1 MQGLIEKHLL
11 SMVLRM
17 PVKKKLLETAVQGA
31 NLWPTPAEITGQDD
45 YKKILVEQI
54 ILCLNNMVREQII
67 LCLNN
72 RVREMQLMRSKKDS
86 SNTKNVAAK
95 NSMPDITARQ
105 KINAKNDAKSD
116 VKSDAGKATIKR
128 VQYLPVSEA
137 SLIKFSRML
146 VVNKIINSLV
156 NRVEKYLTT
165 QKDVI
170 GFSNCPVLL
179 PANPSADFIFE
190 DTQKINIRRCD
201 TRYNHPGEADQPKLN
216 IKNLKFEY
224 MSLNDLKKILD
235 VIRDRYGG
243 GSCITLC
250 CQNVLKPYKVW
261 DEEFY
266 WFDSRYSYSS
276 YDLLISRIPKG
287 EKRITFILDKGLE
300 PVINDVDAKKVYF
313 VLLALKKKD
322 LLAVQD
328 NKIAFNVNTIGELVK
343 TLQEL
348 DLWEEPSLKEPL
360 LKEVREKFNDDYVD
374 ILKKELLARDKVRFD
389 LTEYNDMLLEDPNG
403 GSWELW
409 EAETKQEKR
418 MPTEC
423 YFYARDPRMDI
434 VDGGVVGID
443 FGTKSTV
450 VVTQDDS
457 DAIEPVRIG
466 KGDVVKEPSVKDYE
480 NPTVMQFID
489 IDSFMKDYQKYPGR
503 PLTRYADATASH
515 TAYNAWNENKES
527 RDYFSYFAELK
538 QWAGDSER
546 RVRIRDTKGKEIN
559 LPPYEELQEG
569 DFDPIELYAYYIG
582 LHINNQYSKRI
593 YMEYLLSFPV
603 TYALDVRNRI
613 LNSFRKGLRRSL
625 PQTVLQDAQCME
637 KFRVEQ
643 GVGEPAAYAVCA
655 LQEFKLFPKEN
666 EKIAYAIFD
675 FGGGTTDFDFGIW
688 RKASGVKERRYHY
701 VIEHFGDGGDKYL
714 GGENLLELLA
724 FNVFCK
730 NKQLLRTKKITFVKP
745 PECERFI
752 GYEGLLS
759 DSQEAYSN
767 MRQLMEKLR
776 GFWEGKVPEGKLQK
790 AAGSG
795 QGQAAGSEAQWF
807 SDGKVKVDLFTASG
821 KQESVDLTVDA
832 AELQKILQ
840 ARIEQGVDSFFD
852 ALLVNINKDE
862 YYEVIKNC
870 DKINIFLAGNSSKS
884 KILQEV
890 FKKKISDFTNK
901 LKQGAKEKQS
911 KISFD
916 KAFMLHQPLGAESK
930 DKENA
935 AACLKRPTGKT
946 GVAIGLV
953 QCRPGSVIKVI
964 SEKKTQEEIKFRLF
978 IGHSDENGYFEADL
992 TRDSKYNEWQAYFDA
1007 GEDRFE
1013 FYYTTSTSAGRKRGL
1028 LVKDSKKSRQQ
1039 LPKNAVNEDWL
1050 IYLRPVAP
1058 NKIQYVVAEDDEALK
1073 KGEFKFEPVTVEL
1086 NY

>member
-1 MQGLIEKHLL
+1 
-11 SMVLRM
+11 
-17 PVKKKLLETAVQGA
+17 
-31 NLWPTPAEITGQDD
+31 
-45 YKKILVEQI
+45 
-54 ILCLNNMVREQII
+54 
-67 LCLNN
+67 
-72 RVREMQLMRSKKDS
+72 MRSKKDS

-105 KINAKNDAKSD
+105 KINAK
-116 VKSDAGKATIKR
+116 SDAGKATIKR

-137 SLIKFSRML
+137 WLRNLGRKQACD
-146 VVNKIINSLV
+146 KIIKSLLDS
-156 NRVEKYLTT
+156 VEKYLTT
-165 QKDVI
+165 QEYAI
-170 GFSNCPVLL
+170 SFSNCPVLL
-179 PANPSADFIFE
+179 PANPKVDFILIYGKNKRNSYS
-190 DTQKINIRRCD
+190 D
-201 TRYNHPGEADQPKLN
+201 NHPSLVVQPKLGVQ
-216 IKNLKFEY
+216 NLKFEY
-224 MSLNDLKKILD
+224 MSLDDLKKISGL
-235 VIRDRYGG
+235 IKNKYGG
-243 GSCITLC
+243 CNCITLC
-250 CQNVLKPYKVW
+250 CNNVLKPYAIY
-261 DEEFY
+261 EEEIY
-266 WFDSRYSYSS
+266 DYNWGGES
-276 YDLLISRIPKG
+276 YDFLISRIPKG
-287 EKRITFILDKGLE
+287 EQRITFILDKGLE
-300 PVINDVDAKKVYF
+300 PVINDAGAKKDYF

-328 NKIAFNVNTIGELVK
+328 NKIVWYAKQPDELIK

-348 DLWEEPSLKEPL
+348 WLWEEPSLEEVHKEL
-360 LKEVREKFNDDYVD
+360 NDDYAD
-374 ILKKELLARDKVRFD
+374 DLKKDLLARDKVRFD

-409 EAETKQEKR
+409 EAETKQEETV
-418 MPTEC
+418 PTGC
-423 YFYARDPRMDI
+423 SFYARDPRMDI

-489 IDSFMKDYQKYPGR
+489 IDSFMKDYQKYQGR

-776 GFWEGKVPEGKLQK
+776 GFWEGKVPEGRLQK

-1073 KGEFKFEPVTVEL
+1073 NGEFKFEPVTVEL

>member
-1 MQGLIEKHLL
+1 
-11 SMVLRM
+11 M
-17 PVKKKLLETAVQGA
+17 PVKKKLLGTAVQGA
-31 NLWPTPAEITGQDD
+31 NLWPAPAEITGQDD

-105 KINAKNDAKSD
+105 KINAKSDEKINAKSD
-116 VKSDAGKATIKR
+116 AKSDAGKATIKR

-137 SLIKFSRML
+137 SLIKFGRRFSAQ
-146 VVNKIINSLV
+146 KIINSLV
-156 NRVEKYLTT
+156 SRMEKYLTT
-165 QKDVI
+165 RKDVI
-170 GFSNCPVLL
+170 SFSNCPVLL

-190 DTQKINIRRCD
+190 DAQKIDVRECD
-201 TRYNHPGEADQPKLN
+201 TYYGHSDKAVQPKLD
-216 IKNLKFEY
+216 IKNLKFDF
-224 MSLNDLKKILD
+224 MSLADVKKISD
-235 VIRDRYGG
+235 VLVNRYDDIYY
-243 GSCITLC
+243 ITLRYE
-250 CQNVLKPYKVW
+250 NI
-261 DEEFY
+261 
-266 WFDSRYSYSS
+266 SRTYDIRNKQFYSYRCWS

-287 EKRITFILDKGLE
+287 EQRITFILDKGLE
-300 PVINDVDAKKVYF
+300 PVINDVGAKKDYF
-313 VLLALKKKD
+313 VLKALIKKD

-328 NKIAFNVNTIGELVK
+328 NKVVWYAKQIDELIK

-348 DLWEEPSLKEPL
+348 DLWEELSLEEARKKL
-360 LKEVREKFNDDYVD
+360 NDDYVD

-409 EAETKQEKR
+409 EAEIKQEKTV
-418 MPTEC
+418 PTGC
-423 YFYARDPRMDI
+423 SFYARDPRMDI

-546 RVRIRDTKGKEIN
+546 RVRIRDIKGKEIN

-714 GGENLLELLA
+714 GGENLLSLLA

-730 NKQLLRTKKITFVKP
+730 NKQQLRTKKITFVKP

-795 QGQAAGSEAQWF
+795 QGQAASSAVQWF
-807 SDGKVKVDLFTASG
+807 SDGKVKVDLFTDSG

-901 LKQGAKEKQS
+901 LKQGAKES

-992 TRDSKYNEWQAYFDA
+992 TRDSKYNEWKAYFDA

-1073 KGEFKFEPVTVEL
+1073 NGEFKFEPVTVEL

>member
-1 MQGLIEKHLL
+1 MQGLIEKRLL
-11 SMVLRM
+11 SMVLKM
-17 PVKKKLLETAVQGA
+17 PIKKKLLGTAVQGA
-31 NLWPTPAEITGQDD
+31 NLWPAPAEISGQDD
-45 YKKILVEQI
+45 YKKILV
-54 ILCLNNMVREQII
+54 EQII

-72 RVREMQLMRSKKDS
+72 RVREMQLMRSKKNS

-137 SLIKFSRML
+137 SLRKFGRRFAAP
-146 VVNKIINSLV
+146 KIINSLV

-170 GFSNCPVLL
+170 SFSNCPVLL
-179 PANPSADFIFE
+179 PPDPSADFIFE
-190 DTQKINIRRCD
+190 DPKKIDIRRCK
-201 TRYNHPGEADQPKLN
+201 TIFWHPDEAEQPELN
-216 IKNLKFEY
+216 IKNLKFEF
-224 MSLNDLKKILD
+224 MSLGDLKKISGILEK
-235 VIRDRYGG
+235 RYEYLR
-243 GSCITLC
+243 CITLC
-250 CQNVLKPYKVW
+250 DGNTLKPYDIWNKYFRSFCAVYG
-261 DEEFY
+261 DNVN
-266 WFDSRYSYSS
+266 YSD
-276 YDLLISRIPKG
+276 DLLISRIPKG
-287 EKRITFILDKGLE
+287 EQRITFILDKGLE
-300 PVINDVDAKKVYF
+300 PIINDVDAKKVYF
-313 VLLALKKKD
+313 VLLALKKKN
-322 LLAVQD
+322 LLAIQD
-328 NKIAFNVNTIGELVK
+328 NKIVWYEKKTDELIK

-348 DLWEEPSLKEPL
+348 DLWEESELE
-360 LKEVREKFNDDYVD
+360 EVRKELNDDYVD

-409 EAETKQEKR
+409 EAETKQEKTV
-418 MPTEC
+418 PTGC
-423 YFYARDPRMDI
+423 SFYARDPRMDI

-489 IDSFMKDYQKYPGR
+489 IDSFMKDYQKYQGR

-916 KAFMLHQPLGAESK
+916 KAFLLHQPLGAESK

-1073 KGEFKFEPVTVEL
+1073 NGEFKFEPVTVEL

>member
-1 MQGLIEKHLL
+1 MQGLIEKRLL

-17 PVKKKLLETAVQGA
+17 PIKKKLLGTAVQGA
-31 NLWPTPAEITGQDD
+31 NLWPAPAEITGQDD

-54 ILCLNNMVREQII
+54 ILCLNNM
-67 LCLNN
+67 
-72 RVREMQLMRSKKDS
+72 VREMQLMRSKKDS

-105 KINAKNDAKSD
+105 KIIARSDVKSD
-116 VKSDAGKATIKR
+116 AKSDAGKATIKR

-137 SLIKFSRML
+137 LLRHFFRRFAAKKIKDSLVSRM
-146 VVNKIINSLV
+146 
-156 NRVEKYLTT
+156 EKYLTT

-170 GFSNCPVLL
+170 SFSNCPVLL

-190 DTQKINIRRCD
+190 DAQKIDVRKSNTYYLHSD
-201 TRYNHPGEADQPKLN
+201 EAVQPNLD
-216 IKNLKFEY
+216 IENLKFDF
-224 MSLNDLKKILD
+224 MSLDDLKKILD
-235 VIRDRYGG
+235 ALQKRYDYIEFITFRDE
-243 GSCITLC
+243 
-250 CQNVLKPYKVW
+250 NNLK
-261 DEEFY
+261 
-266 WFDSRYSYSS
+266 SYNIYNEMFCNFNDCHTYDLS

-287 EKRITFILDKGLE
+287 EQRINFILDKGLE
-300 PVINDVDAKKVYF
+300 PVINDVDAKKDYL
-313 VLLALKKKD
+313 VLKALIKKN
-322 LLAVQD
+322 LLEVRD
-328 NKIAFNVNTIGELVK
+328 DKIIFYVTNTDELVK

-348 DLWEEPSLKEPL
+348 GLWEEISLEEVCKYLNNAQYVAELKE
-360 LKEVREKFNDDYVD
+360 
-374 ILKKELLARDKVRFD
+374 ELLARDKVRFD
-389 LTEYNDMLLEDPNG
+389 LTEYNDMLLDDPNG

-409 EAETKQEKR
+409 EAETKQEETV
-418 MPTEC
+418 PTGC
-423 YFYARDPRMDI
+423 FFYARDPRMDI

-527 RDYFSYFAELK
+527 KDYFSYFAELK

-1073 KGEFKFEPVTVEL
+1073 NGKFKFEPVTVEL

>member
-1 MQGLIEKHLL
+1 MQGLIEKRLL

-17 PVKKKLLETAVQGA
+17 AIKKKAVQGVSFGPA
-31 NLWPTPAEITGQDD
+31 PAEITGQDD

-72 RVREMQLMRSKKDS
+72 MVREMQLMRSKKDS

-116 VKSDAGKATIKR
+116 AGKATIKR

-137 SLIKFSRML
+137 SLIKFGRRFSAQ
-146 VVNKIINSLV
+146 KIINSLV
-156 NRVEKYLTT
+156 SRMEKYLTT

-170 GFSNCPVLL
+170 SFSNCPVLL

-190 DTQKINIRRCD
+190 DAQKIDVRKCD
-201 TRYNHPGEADQPKLN
+201 TYYGHSDKAVQPKLD
-216 IKNLKFEY
+216 IKNLKFDF
-224 MSLNDLKKILD
+224 MSLADVKKISD
-235 VIRDRYGG
+235 VLVNRYYDI
-243 GSCITLC
+243 CYITLRYENISRTYDI
-250 CQNVLKPYKVW
+250 QNKQ
-261 DEEFY
+261 F
-266 WFDSRYSYSS
+266 YSYRCNS

-300 PVINDVDAKKVYF
+300 PVINDVGAKKDYF
-313 VLLALKKKD
+313 VLKALIKKD

-328 NKIAFNVNTIGELVK
+328 NKVVWYAKQIDELIK

-348 DLWEEPSLKEPL
+348 DLWEEPSLE
-360 LKEVREKFNDDYVD
+360 EVRKKLNDDYAD
-374 ILKKELLARDKVRFD
+374 DLKKELLARDKVRFD

-409 EAETKQEKR
+409 EAETKQEKTV
-418 MPTEC
+418 PTGC
-423 YFYARDPRMDI
+423 SFYARDPRMDI

-546 RVRIRDTKGKEIN
+546 RVRIRDIKGKEIN

-795 QGQAAGSEAQWF
+795 QGQAAGNAAQWF
-807 SDGKVKVDLFTASG
+807 SDGKVRVDLFTASG

-840 ARIEQGVDSFFD
+840 ARIEQGVESFFD

-1073 KGEFKFEPVTVEL
+1073 NGEFKFEPVTVEL

>member
-1 MQGLIEKHLL
+1 MQGLIEKRLL

-17 PVKKKLLETAVQGA
+17 AIKKKAVQGVSFGPA
-31 NLWPTPAEITGQDD
+31 PAEVTGQDD

-54 ILCLNNMVREQII
+54 ILCLNSLE
-67 LCLNN
+67 
-72 RVREMQLMRSKKDS
+72 REMQLMRSKKDS
-86 SNTKNVAAK
+86 SNTKNVAAKNKTAAK

-116 VKSDAGKATIKR
+116 AKSDAGKATIKR

-137 SLIKFSRML
+137 LLRKFGRKFTAIKIM
-146 VVNKIINSLV
+146 NSLV
-156 NRVEKYLTT
+156 SRMEKYLTT

-170 GFSNCPVLL
+170 SFSNCPVLL

-190 DTQKINIRRCD
+190 DAQKVDVRTCI
-201 TRYNHPGEADQPKLN
+201 TYYSHPGEAVQPKLN
-216 IKNLKFEY
+216 IKNLKFEF
-224 MSLNDLKKILD
+224 MSLDDLKKILD
-235 VIRDRYGG
+235 VLKKRYDYIEY
-243 GSCITLC
+243 ITLHDE
-250 CQNVLKPYKVW
+250 NTIIPYPYRIKQ
-261 DEEFY
+261 ESSY
-266 WFDSRYSYSS
+266 WFNGACRYDS

-287 EKRITFILDKGLE
+287 EQRITFILDKGLE
-300 PVINDVDAKKVYF
+300 PVINDIDAKKVYF

-328 NKIAFNVNTIGELVK
+328 NKIVWYAKKTNELVK

-348 DLWEEPSLKEPL
+348 DFWEELSLED
-360 LKEVREKFNDDYVD
+360 VRKKLNDDYAD
-374 ILKKELLARDKVRFD
+374 DLKKDLLARDKVRFD

-409 EAETKQEKR
+409 EAETKQEKT

-423 YFYARDPRMDI
+423 SFYARDPRMDI

-916 KAFMLHQPLGAESK
+916 KAFLLHQPLGAESK

-992 TRDSKYNEWQAYFDA
+992 TRDSKYNEWKAYFDA

-1073 KGEFKFEPVTVEL
+1073 NGEFKFEPVTVEL

>member
-1 MQGLIEKHLL
+1 MQGLIEKRLL

-17 PVKKKLLETAVQGA
+17 AIKKKAVQGVSFGPA
-31 NLWPTPAEITGQDD
+31 PAEITGQDD

-72 RVREMQLMRSKKDS
+72 MVREMQLMRSKKDS

-105 KINAKNDAKSD
+105 KINAKSDA
-116 VKSDAGKATIKR
+116 KSDAGKATIKR

-137 SLIKFSRML
+137 SLIKFGRRL
-146 VVNKIINSLV
+146 AAPKIINSLLSCM
-156 NRVEKYLTT
+156 EKYLTT
-165 QKDVI
+165 RKDVI
-170 GFSNCPVLL
+170 SFRNCPVLL
-179 PANPSADFIFE
+179 PPNPNADFIFE
-190 DTQKINIRRCD
+190 DAQKVDVRTC
-201 TRYNHPGEADQPKLN
+201 TTYYSHPGEAVQPKLN
-216 IKNLKFEY
+216 IKNLKFDF
-224 MSLNDLKKILD
+224 MFLRDLQKILD
-235 VIRDRYGG
+235 VLKKRYDHITY
-243 GSCITLC
+243 ITLRYE
-250 CQNVLKPYKVW
+250 NNLRPYHIYDKN
-261 DEEFY
+261 FY
-266 WFDSRYSYSS
+266 VFNGCYKYDS

-287 EKRITFILDKGLE
+287 EQRIAFILDKGLE
-300 PVINDVDAKKVYF
+300 PVINDVDAQMAYIVLDVLKEKN
-313 VLLALKKKD
+313 LLAIK
-322 LLAVQD
+322 D
-328 NKIAFNVNTIGELVK
+328 NKIVWDEKKTDELVK

-348 DLWEEPSLKEPL
+348 DFWEEPSLE
-360 LKEVREKFNDDYVD
+360 EVRKKLNDDYTD
-374 ILKKELLARDKVRFD
+374 DLKKDLLARDKVRFD

-409 EAETKQEKR
+409 EAEIKQEKTV
-418 MPTEC
+418 PTGC
-423 YFYARDPRMDI
+423 SFYARNPRMDI

-503 PLTRYADATASH
+503 PLTCYADATASH

-546 RVRIRDTKGKEIN
+546 RVRIRDIKGKEIN

-776 GFWEGKVPEGKLQK
+776 GFWEGKVPEGRLQK

-953 QCRPGSVIKVI
+953 QCRPGSVIKVV

-1073 KGEFKFEPVTVEL
+1073 NGEFKFEPVTVEL

>member
-1 MQGLIEKHLL
+1 MSDKIKRSQVDDINRRNNAADSYKNRSFGNKKSITDEYTGKRIFYNANKHINEKQSNVDHIVPLDEQIRRYGSDLTPEQIRTMANADANLANTNASLNKSKGALNNHEYIAKKYTEAGAAQINDVSETLFGKKIFKTNKKAVDCPDAVTSVNMLKEEVKAEAHIRTQATKYKIENTVNEIKNSKVISSKLDAVAP
-11 SMVLRM
+11 S
-17 PVKKKLLETAVQGA
+17 VKKATAAG
-31 NLWPTPAEITGQDD
+31 
-45 YKKILVEQI
+45 
-54 ILCLNNMVREQII
+54 RE
-67 LCLNN
+67 
-72 RVREMQLMRSKKDS
+72 
-86 SNTKNVAAK
+86 AAFV
-95 NSMPDITARQ
+95 TAT
-105 KINAKNDAKSD
+105 
-116 VKSDAGKATIKR
+116 V
-128 VQYLPVSEA
+128 
-137 SLIKFSRML
+137 
-146 VVNKIINSLV
+146 
-156 NRVEKYLTT
+156 
-165 QKDVI
+165 
-170 GFSNCPVLL
+170 
-179 PANPSADFIFE
+179 
-190 DTQKINIRRCD
+190 
-201 TRYNHPGEADQPKLN
+201 
-216 IKNLKFEY
+216 
-224 MSLNDLKKILD
+224 
-235 VIRDRYGG
+235 
-243 GSCITLC
+243 
-250 CQNVLKPYKVW
+250 
-261 DEEFY
+261 
-266 WFDSRYSYSS
+266 
-276 YDLLISRIPKG
+276 DLLISRIPKG
-287 EKRITFILDKGLE
+287 EQRITFILDKGLE
-300 PVINDVDAKKVYF
+300 PVINDVGAKKDYF
-313 VLLALKKKD
+313 VLKALIKKD

-328 NKIAFNVNTIGELVK
+328 NKIVWYAKQIDELIK

-348 DLWEEPSLKEPL
+348 DLWEEPSLE
-360 LKEVREKFNDDYVD
+360 EVRKKLNDDYAD
-374 ILKKELLARDKVRFD
+374 DLKKELLARDKVRFD

-409 EAETKQEKR
+409 EAEIKQEKTVQ
-418 MPTEC
+418 TEC
-423 YFYARDPRMDI
+423 SFYARDPRMDI

-546 RVRIRDTKGKEIN
+546 RVRIRDIKGKEIN

-1073 KGEFKFEPVTVEL
+1073 NGKFKFEPVTVEL